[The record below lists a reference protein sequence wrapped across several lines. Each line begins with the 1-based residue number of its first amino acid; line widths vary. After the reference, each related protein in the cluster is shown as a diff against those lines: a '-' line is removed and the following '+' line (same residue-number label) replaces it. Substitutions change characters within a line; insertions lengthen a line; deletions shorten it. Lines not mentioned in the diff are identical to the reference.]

1 MPLNGAVT
9 SISAWKATPF
19 SGAPRAGRSRPGSWS
34 WSRADCGS
42 RARPGAGRLP
52 YAEIEEV
59 HVGRLGPERLA
70 GRPALVLD
78 LVAGGPLRIGS
89 INGAGFLHELDQ
101 RLGVMR
107 TAGVA
112 A

>member
-1 MPLNGAVT
+1 MESYAVL
-9 SISAWKATPF
+9 W
-19 SGAPRAGRSRPGSWS
+19 GAPSEPVEAGKLELEPGGLRFEGS
-34 WSRADCGS
+34 AGS
-42 RARPGAGRLP
+42 RQVP

-78 LVAGGPLRIGS
+78 LVRGGPLRIGS
-89 INGAGFLHELDQ
+89 INGAGFLHELDE
-101 RLGVMR
+101 RLGAMR